1 MPWELWPYAEA
12 PGLAGERGKGGRVC
26 VGAGTVAQSSLLFL
40 QELVGEEE

>member
-1 MPWELWPYAEA
+1 MATCGSTRVGW
-12 PGLAGERGKGGRVC
+12 GEREGRVCVC